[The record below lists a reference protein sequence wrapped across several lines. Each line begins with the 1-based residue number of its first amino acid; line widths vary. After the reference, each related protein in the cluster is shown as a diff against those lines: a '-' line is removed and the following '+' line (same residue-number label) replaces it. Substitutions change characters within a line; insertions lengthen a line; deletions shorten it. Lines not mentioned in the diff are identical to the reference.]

1 MTALLTSLISVFL
14 VILAGFAARQSR
26 FIEDGAWRGFEAV
39 TYHILIPA
47 LVIHTLAFVKLDGLP
62 VARIGGALV
71 FGAVTMTALTLAL
84 RGLLARR
91 DVDGPAFTSIYQG
104 AVRWNTFIALA
115 VASHQFGSTGVA
127 LMAVVIATLIPV
139 VNVMSVL
146 VLSRHARGEPF
157 DLRATALTLMR
168 NPFIWSCAVGIAL
181 NPLSGFIPQSF
192 GSAVEIIGRGALA
205 AGLLVVGSG
214 LDLKQLAKPAFSHWL
229 ATGLKLLVMPA
240 LVLGAATVLGLTG
253 AALSV
258 ALIAATVPTAAAS
271 YIMAR
276 QMGGDAPLMAEIITL
291 QTVLAMITMPVILL
305 TFVM

>member
-14 VILAGFAARQSR
+14 VILAGFAARQTR

-39 TYHILIPA
+39 TYHVLIPA

-71 FGAVTMTALTLAL
+71 FGAVTMTAMTLGL
-84 RGLLARR
+84 RGLLSRR
-91 DVDGPAFTSIYQG
+91 GVDGPAFTSIYQG

-146 VLSRHARGEPF
+146 VLSRHARGEAFNP
-157 DLRATALTLMR
+157 RATALTLIR

-181 NPLSGFIPQSF
+181 NPLSSFIPESF

-214 LDLKQLAKPAFSHWL
+214 LDLKQLAKPALSHWL
-229 ATGLKLLVMPA
+229 ASGLKLLAMPA

-291 QTVLAMITMPVILL
+291 QTVLAMISMPVILL

>member
-214 LDLKQLAKPAFSHWL
+214 LDLKQLAKPALSHWL

>member
-1 MTALLTSLISVFL
+1 MTALLTSLLSVFAIIL
-14 VILAGFAARQSR
+14 VGFAARQTR
-26 FIEDGAWRGFEAV
+26 FIEEGAWRGFEAV
-39 TYHILIPA
+39 TYHVLIPA

-62 VARIGGALV
+62 VLRIGGTLV
-71 FGAVTMTALTLAL
+71 FGAVAMTGLMLAL
-84 RGLLARR
+84 RGPLARHG
-91 DVDGPAFTSIYQG
+91 VEGPAFTSIYQG

-115 VASHQFGSTGVA
+115 VASHQFGNTGVA

-157 DLRATALTLMR
+157 DLRSTALTLIR

-181 NPLSGFIPQSF
+181 NPLASFIPAAL
-192 GSAVEIIGRGALA
+192 GSAIEIIGRGALA

-214 LDLKQLAKPAFSHWL
+214 LDLRQLQRPTLSHWL
-229 ATGLKLLVMPA
+229 ASGLKLLMMPA
-240 LVLGAATVLGLTG
+240 LVLAAATVLGLTG

-276 QMGGDAPLMAEIITL
+276 QMGGDAPLMAEILSL
-291 QTVLAMITMPVILL
+291 QTVLAMLTMPIILL
-305 TFVM
+305 IFVM

>member
-214 LDLKQLAKPAFSHWL
+214 LELKQLAKPALSHWL

>member
-214 LDLKQLAKPAFSHWL
+214 LDFKQLAKPALSHWL

>member
-84 RGLLARR
+84 RRLLARR
-91 DVDGPAFTSIYQG
+91 SVDGPAFTSIYQG

-181 NPLSGFIPQSF
+181 NPLSGFIPQAF
-192 GSAVEIIGRGALA
+192 GSAVEILGRGALA

-214 LDLKQLAKPAFSHWL
+214 LDLKQLAKPVLSHWL

-271 YIMAR
+271 YILAR

-291 QTVLAMITMPVILL
+291 QTVLAMISMPVILL

>member
-168 NPFIWSCAVGIAL
+168 NPFIWSCAVGIAR